1 MPQRGDKICIGGR
14 VYEFVP
20 AVELTGVAAGQDI
33 PGYLSDVGMAG
44 TAGAGVSAAYD
55 NTTVEGTLAIIQ
67 AAVEEMR
74 KSVVDFY
81 NYVGVYRSVKQNV
94 PKNYSN
100 YEINFGFPVRQF
112 YFDTPALLT
121 VRLNSPTS
129 DPIDVDSAS
138 SPFALNDLPNK
149 LAFTKIYVTNANP
162 VDIVPYIFVM
172 G

>member
-14 VYEFVP
+14 TYEFVP
-20 AVELTGVAAGQDI
+20 AVELTGLAAGQDI
-33 PGYLSDVGMAG
+33 PGYLSDVGLAESVEES
-44 TAGAGVSAAYD
+44 TAYD
-55 NTTVEGTLAIIQ
+55 TTTVTGLLSLIQ
-67 AAVEEMR
+67 GAVEETR

-81 NYVGVYRSVKQNV
+81 NYVGVYRSLKQTI
-94 PKNYSN
+94 PKDFSN
-100 YEINFGFPVRQF
+100 FEINFGFPVRQF

-121 VRLNSPTS
+121 VRLNSPTA